1 MSKVMQA
8 LDQSERL
15 NQSLHRSVHSAEPVS
30 LTTVQSSPSWLNA
43 LVVVLPPILVG
54 GIMAYQTYHDYL
66 GAWRTDNVAETILVE
81 RPFDF
86 GVVSAPDFGPLA
98 TTYRVQSEPSDTL
111 LDSVASEPK
120 QEVNEPAVESRASG
134 NDELLEGLDLS
145 QLSPELAQ
153 RFQSALS
160 NQAESKPVENNA
172 SNLAQNAEQW
182 YGKLPP
188 LNFQTHVFSSKSD
201 KRWVKINGVEYSQGD
216 WLNDDIELVAIEQQS
231 CLIRFKGELIEVP
244 ALYDWQG

>member
-15 NQSLHRSVHSAEPVS
+15 NQSLHRSTHSAHPLS
-30 LTTVQSSPSWLNA
+30 LPAAQSSSSWLNVLA
-43 LVVVLPPILVG
+43 VILPPILVG
-54 GIMAYQTYHDYL
+54 GGMTYQTYHDYL
-66 GAWRTDNVAETILVE
+66 AAWRTDNIAETILVE
-81 RPFDF
+81 KPFEF
-86 GVVSAPDFGPLA
+86 NVVSAPDFGRLA
-98 TTYRVQSEPSDTL
+98 TTYKVQTEPSETLLESVVSAPQPVNSEPVFENQDNSD
-111 LDSVASEPK
+111 
-120 QEVNEPAVESRASG
+120 
-134 NDELLEGLDLS
+134 DELLDGLDLS

-153 RFQSALS
+153 RFQSALTEKV
-160 NQAESKPVENNA
+160 ESKPVATNA

-188 LNFQTHVFSSKSD
+188 LNFQTHVFSSKPS
-201 KRWVKINGVEYSQGD
+201 KRWVKVNGVEYSQGD

-231 CLIRFKGELIEVP
+231 CLIRFQGELVEVP